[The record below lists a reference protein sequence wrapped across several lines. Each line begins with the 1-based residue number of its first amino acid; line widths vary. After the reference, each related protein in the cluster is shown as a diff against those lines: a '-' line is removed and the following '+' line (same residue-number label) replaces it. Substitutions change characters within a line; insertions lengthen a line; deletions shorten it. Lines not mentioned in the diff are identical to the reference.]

1 MLELLPN
8 QDQCNFLHPDRS
20 PKLKNLILSCCH
32 QKLLSLPLSSCC
44 CCAHI
49 SELKQEA
56 QKYLNK
62 VREKT
67 DENMANNNDKKI
79 PLRTELIG
87 SASAVGGIV
96 GFAEK
101 ENVD

>member
-1 MLELLPN
+1 
-8 QDQCNFLHPDRS
+8 
-20 PKLKNLILSCCH
+20 
-32 QKLLSLPLSSCC
+32 
-44 CCAHI
+44 
-49 SELKQEA
+49 
-56 QKYLNK
+56 
-62 VREKT
+62 
-67 DENMANNNDKKI
+67 MANNNDKKI